1 MLHRSR
7 HRVPSRAGR
16 ALTTMDERYGPTRSQ
31 RVTDVE
37 WITEATN
44 RGEVLICKDRAIA
57 KRPLEA
63 EAIRHN
69 AARVLVIASA
79 QLTSSEMLRRLLD
92 NESAIGRAARNP
104 GPFVLGVDVAK
115 LHRIQLR

>member
-1 MLHRSR
+1 
-7 HRVPSRAGR
+7 
-16 ALTTMDERYGPTRSQ
+16 MDERYGPTRSQ